1 MLPTREEREEMRAK
15 WFNMR
20 MSKEELAELKKDA
33 GKVGMS
39 VAVFLRY
46 LLLKWRTDWKQ
57 GNKNS

>member
-1 MLPTREEREEMRAK
+1 MKAK

-20 MSKEELAELKKDA
+20 MSEKELAEIKRDA

-46 LLLKWRTDWKQ
+46 LLLKWREKQ
-57 GNKNS
+57 NRADF